1 MRVENSAGASPGEPL
16 RGRILVVDDEPQ
28 IGGAIRRTLRRE
40 HEVVTLTS
48 AREAYARLRDGE
60 RFDLVLSDVMMPE
73 MSGVELHQEL
83 SRLSPDLAARMV
95 FLTGGA
101 FTPYAR
107 SFLSDVEN
115 PRLEKPFS
123 SEALRDLVQ
132 TLIQKE
138 GTAVDSPRP
147 PVPLSPWRAPEPPR
161 S

>member
-1 MRVENSAGASPGEPL
+1 MDMENSAGRNLEAVP

-40 HEVVTLTS
+40 HEVVALTS
-48 AREAYARLRDGE
+48 AREAYARLRGGE
-60 RFDLVLSDVMMPE
+60 RFDLVLSDLMMPE

-107 SFLSDVEN
+107 SFLRDVEN

-147 PVPLSPWRAPEPPR
+147 PVPLNPWRTPEPPR